1 MILNKKKTSRKPK
14 ADAGS
19 SPDVSVRAWGFFLL
33 LCGAVFLTALV
44 TYAYSGDGK
53 NWLGPYFGVML
64 PRAVNSVFG
73 MFPGALMTVAVILW
87 GVWLLRHC
95 PVGRLLRSAIG
106 FSVLVLLFSG
116 LFALRDA
123 GTARPAVD
131 ALMRDGGFL
140 GSFLVQ
146 NIAVPV
152 FGGSVI
158 APVVICIVLIL
169 LVFVIAF
176 GLRPSHFA
184 FLKVMLDS
192 ASAWWKN
199 RHAPEVIPAPVA
211 VTEEKNGKAKKNKNT
226 LPDSIDWN
234 DTHTIIG
241 DGKISPFKGPVGSF
255 GGDAFPAAASAE
267 DSADDTEI
275 AGNKYRSADE
285 EIAAKEEYLQ
295 RNAGKL
301 GAAEEHELREEIAE
315 LRRLRE
321 ANEWD
326 ANRRSK
332 PSIQGIV
339 RRHGTD
345 AALAEKQDAADKKN
359 SGEKSAGENKKDI
372 AYKVDNA
379 DRLPMDAPRT
389 VYAPYKLP
397 EAGKILA
404 VPPVQAPDYTEAELE
419 EIGHQLEIQLEN
431 FKVKGKVVGIST
443 GPIITRFEVEPG
455 PGVKVSRFSALHEDL
470 ALALKAASIRVLA
483 PIPGKS
489 VVGIEVPNRKPHTI
503 FCRDIFES
511 PKFAPT
517 PEKLIV
523 ALGKDITGNPFT
535 MDLARA
541 PHVLIAGQT
550 GSGKSVCINVLMA
563 SLLLSKTPDDLR
575 LILVDP
581 KVVEL
586 KMYENI
592 PHLLYPVITKPDVAV
607 QALKWACREMD
618 RRYDV
623 LADMK
628 VRNLAGY
635 NRKVDEIIKAKEA
648 LKIAPP
654 PVPVKNPAALPSANA
669 SPVKEDQSKTLVP
682 SEEMAAPEEESPEM
696 MEIPERLPYIVI
708 IIDELADLM
717 MVAGKEVEMS
727 VARIAQKARAVGI
740 HLVLATQRPSVNVIT
755 GLIKAN
761 LPTRISFKVASQ
773 IDARTVLDRAGSE
786 KLLGRGDMLYRAT
799 EDPEPQR
806 VHGAFLSDDEVE
818 RLADACSD
826 QPGVDYQ
833 KYLDSRIQE
842 DDLAAMNED
851 IGEGDED
858 GEGGEGGGPVKIDP
872 RLFEIALDCAGAGS
886 VSTSAV
892 QRRYSVGFSRA
903 GRIVDQMERLGIC
916 GRGRGSKPREM
927 LMGEE
932 EIRNLMLTYG
942 K

>member
-1 MILNKKKTSRKPK
+1 
-14 ADAGS
+14 
-19 SPDVSVRAWGFFLL
+19 
-33 LCGAVFLTALV
+33 
-44 TYAYSGDGK
+44 
-53 NWLGPYFGVML
+53 ML

-73 MFPGALMTVAVILW
+73 MFPAVLLTVAIILW

-95 PVGRLLRSAIG
+95 PIGRLLRSAIG
-106 FSVLVLLFSG
+106 FSVLVFLFSG

-123 GTARPAVD
+123 GTAHPAFDV
-131 ALMRDGGFL
+131 LMRDGGFL

-146 NIAVPV
+146 SITVPV

-158 APVVICIVLIL
+158 APVILCIALIL
-169 LVFVIAF
+169 LVFIIAF

-184 FLKVMLDS
+184 FLKVALDS
-192 ASAWWKN
+192 MSAWWKN
-199 RHAPEVIPAPVA
+199 RHAPEAIPAPVT
-211 VTEEKNGKAKKNKNT
+211 VTEEKGGKIKKTKNAE
-226 LPDSIDWN
+226 PDSVDWN
-234 DTHTIIG
+234 DTKTLIG
-241 DGKISPFKGPVGSF
+241 TRKISPFKWPVGSF
-255 GGDAFPAAASAE
+255 GGNELSAE
-267 DSADDTEI
+267 PAENDGNDDTETVEK
-275 AGNKYRSADE
+275 KYRSADE
-285 EIAAKEEYLQ
+285 EIAAKERYLQ
-295 RNAGKL
+295 QNAGRL
-301 GAAEEHELREEIAE
+301 GAVEEYELRSEIAE

-321 ANEWD
+321 VNEWD

-339 RRHGTD
+339 RRHGTE
-345 AALAEKQDAADKKN
+345 AALAEKQDAEGKKSLGDKVVPEGKKNADDKVNAADK
-359 SGEKSAGENKKDI
+359 
-372 AYKVDNA
+372 
-379 DRLPMDAPRT
+379 LPTDAPQT
-389 VYAPYKLP
+389 VYVPYKLP
-397 EAGKILA
+397 EAGKILS

-511 PKFAPT
+511 SKFAPT

-523 ALGKDITGNPFT
+523 ALGKDITGNPFA

-563 SLLLSKTPDDLR
+563 SLLLSKSPDDLR
-575 LILVDP
+575 MILVDP

-618 RRYDV
+618 RRYEV
-623 LADMK
+623 LANMK

-635 NRKVDEIIKAKEA
+635 NKKIEEIIKAKEA
-648 LKIAPP
+648 LANAPA
-654 PVPVKNPAALPSANA
+654 PVPVTNPNALPCAA
-669 SPVKEDQSKTLVP
+669 PAKEDQSKTLVP
-682 SEEMAAPEEESPEM
+682 PEEMNAPEEESPAM
-696 MEIPERLPYIVI
+696 METPERLPYIVI
-708 IIDELADLM
+708 VIDELADLM

-806 VHGAFLSDDEVE
+806 VHGAFLSDEEVE
-818 RLADACSD
+818 HLADACSD
-826 QPGVDYQ
+826 QPGVNYQ
-833 KYLDSRIQE
+833 KYLDSQIQ
-842 DDLAAMNED
+842 DDELAAMSE
-851 IGEGDED
+851 
-858 GEGGEGGGPVKIDP
+858 EGGEGDDGDGDGGEGGVKNIDP
-872 RLFEIALDCAGAGS
+872 LLFDIALDCVNSGG

-916 GRGRGSKPREM
+916 GKGRGSKPREI

-932 EIRNLMLTYG
+932 GIRNLMLTYG

>member
-1 MILNKKKTSRKPK
+1 MSDCDKNEVYPSKLAKMSEFRHIFSR
-14 ADAGS
+14 A
-19 SPDVSVRAWGFFLL
+19 
-33 LCGAVFLTALV
+33 T
-44 TYAYSGDGK
+44 
-53 NWLGPYFGVML
+53 
-64 PRAVNSVFG
+64 
-73 MFPGALMTVAVILW
+73 LW
-87 GVWLLRHC
+87 
-95 PVGRLLRSAIG
+95 
-106 FSVLVLLFSG
+106 
-116 LFALRDA
+116 
-123 GTARPAVD
+123 VD
-131 ALMRDGGFL
+131 
-140 GSFLVQ
+140 
-146 NIAVPV
+146 IA
-152 FGGSVI
+152 
-158 APVVICIVLIL
+158 
-169 LVFVIAF
+169 
-176 GLRPSHFA
+176 
-184 FLKVMLDS
+184 
-192 ASAWWKN
+192 
-199 RHAPEVIPAPVA
+199 
-211 VTEEKNGKAKKNKNT
+211 NKNT
-226 LPDSIDWN
+226 APDSIDWN

-241 DGKISPFKGPVGSF
+241 AEKNSPFKGPVGSF
-255 GGDAFPAAASAE
+255 GGDVRPAAAPAE
-267 DSADDTEI
+267 NGGD
-275 AGNKYRSADE
+275 
-285 EIAAKEEYLQ
+285 
-295 RNAGKL
+295 
-301 GAAEEHELREEIAE
+301 GAAEEYELRKEIAE

-345 AALAEKQDAADKKN
+345 AALAEKADAADRKN
-359 SGEKSAGENKKDI
+359 PGENSADENKRN
-372 AYKVDNA
+372 AVDNVNNV
-379 DRLPMDAPRT
+379 DKLPTDAPRT

-563 SLLLSKTPDDLR
+563 SLLLSKTPDELR

-586 KMYENI
+586 NMYENI

-648 LKIAPP
+648 LKTAPA
-654 PVPVKNPAALPSANA
+654 PA
-669 SPVKEDQSKTLVP
+669 KEDQSKTLVP
-682 SEEMAAPEEESPEM
+682 PEEMAAPEADTPEM
-696 MEIPERLPYIVI
+696 TEIPERLPYIVI

-818 RLADACSD
+818 RLADACSG
-826 QPGVDYQ
+826 QPGVNYQ
-833 KYLDSRIQE
+833 KYLDSQIQ
-842 DDLAAMNED
+842 DDELAAMSEEGTD
-851 IGEGDED
+851 GAEGE
-858 GEGGEGGGPVKIDP
+858 GEGGDGGGPVKIDP
-872 RLFEIALDCAGAGS
+872 RLFEIALACAGAGS

-916 GRGRGSKPREM
+916 GKGRGSKPREM